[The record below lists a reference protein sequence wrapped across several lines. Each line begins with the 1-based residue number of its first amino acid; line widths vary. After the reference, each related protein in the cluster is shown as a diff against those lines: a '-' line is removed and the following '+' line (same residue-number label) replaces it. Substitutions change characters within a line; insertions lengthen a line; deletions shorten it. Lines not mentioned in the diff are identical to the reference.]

1 MKTKY
6 TLFATALATR
16 GVGANANPNEDTLAG
31 RSSAHAGRNR
41 LRRAIQPALAGSVLA
56 SGMASAVL

>member
-1 MKTKY
+1 MKTKH

-16 GVGANANPNEDTLAG
+16 SVDANANPNEETLAG

-41 LRRAIQPALAGSVLA
+41 LHSDIQRALAGSVLA
-56 SGMASAVL
+56 RGMASAIL